1 MAAIQASKKDCVSY
15 QPRPIMMGKDVFFSD
30 LKDEKEI
37 SMEEDKRTRKRGQGN
52 MEQEEKESGQL
63 YGIGK

>member
-1 MAAIQASKKDCVSY
+1 
-15 QPRPIMMGKDVFFSD
+15 MMGKDVFFSD

-52 MEQEEKESGQL
+52 MEQEEEESGQL